1 MRYREGRQNSVK
13 TTVGNK
19 AATEK
24 GKETSHVLFL
34 AFIILLNLFLILFY
48 NFSFFNGPHIRLKC
62 DLDMLVIAVN
72 ELYTPKSHTVSLGHL
87 WLHVNPYVTI
97 SGPAG
102 LAYSIQP
109 TRQGGKES

>member
-1 MRYREGRQNSVK
+1 
-13 TTVGNK
+13 
-19 AATEK
+19 
-24 GKETSHVLFL
+24 
-34 AFIILLNLFLILFY
+34 
-48 NFSFFNGPHIRLKC
+48 
-62 DLDMLVIAVN
+62 MLVIAVN

-109 TRQGGKES
+109 TRQGGKESWGTCKYRYYRGAGRGPDTVSQSRSGGAEPDRWN